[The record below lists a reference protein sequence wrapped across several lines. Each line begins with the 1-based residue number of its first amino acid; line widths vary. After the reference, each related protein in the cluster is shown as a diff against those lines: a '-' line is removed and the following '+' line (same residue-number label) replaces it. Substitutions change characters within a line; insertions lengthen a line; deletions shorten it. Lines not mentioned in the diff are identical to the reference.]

1 MYYIPND
8 IGTNMDP
15 DGSEGSTGILGKDGF
30 WFLPDGISSE
40 DLVIGDKV
48 PDFEAES
55 TEGRFVLSDRV
66 VMGPVLLYFYVVNYG
81 KTCIK
86 YMALMNE
93 RKRELD
99 DLNVS
104 LVHINPESLE
114 NHRAWIRYTNSL
126 YEHVSDASQSISRA
140 YGAIVERARSQKIL
154 GNTNREFFLVGNDM
168 RLKFVWRAY
177 DPMDTLPMEELVNI
191 LRKEIDS
198 FGI

>member
-1 MYYIPND
+1 M
-8 IGTNMDP
+8 GP
-15 DGSEGSTGILGKDGF
+15 DGLERSTGIFGKDGF
-30 WFLPDGISSE
+30 WFLPDGIPSE
-40 DLVIGDKV
+40 DLVVGDKV

-55 TEGRFVLSDRV
+55 TEGHFVLSDRV
-66 VMGPVLLYFYVVNYG
+66 TKGPVLLYFYVVNYG
-81 KTCIK
+81 KTCIN

-93 RKRELD
+93 RKPELD
-99 DLNVS
+99 YLNVS

-114 NHRAWIRYTNSL
+114 NHRAWMRYTDSL
-126 YEHVSDASQSISRA
+126 YEHISDTGQRISRA

-191 LRKEIDS
+191 LRSNIDS
-198 FGI
+198 FDI